1 MAKWFSFSQ
10 LNLDDISPKNS
21 NFYTKKGGGG
31 EVSIIRTESTWGKLS
46 HMWKTLHNIQING
59 EDSVNIKTFLFEV

>member
-31 EVSIIRTESTWGKLS
+31 SQHHKDWKYLGEAESHVK
-46 HMWKTLHNIQING
+46 N
-59 EDSVNIKTFLFEV
+59 FA